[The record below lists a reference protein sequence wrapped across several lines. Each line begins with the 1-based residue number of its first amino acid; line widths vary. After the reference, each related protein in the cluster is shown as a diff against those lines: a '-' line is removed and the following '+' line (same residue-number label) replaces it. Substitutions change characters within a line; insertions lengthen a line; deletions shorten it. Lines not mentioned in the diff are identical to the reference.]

1 MKAGRRWVRLGVAA
15 VVLCTAGEGSAQDS
29 ASAEAL
35 FNQGVAAMKAGNYD
49 AGCPAVAESH
59 RLDPRP
65 GTLFTLAE
73 CEARWGKVATA
84 VAHYTDFV
92 RMVSRLPQDKRAP
105 YAARKQ
111 MAEDSLAKLNPTV
124 PQLTLVMPEA
134 APAQTVVKRDGQ
146 VLGAAALGIA
156 LPVDPGEHVV
166 VTQVPGGPE
175 HQMRIVIGLG
185 ESKTVQVEIEQ
196 GAAPM
201 TSGSASASS
210 GAEPSATR
218 AVPTTAQ
225 RRYVSGTWIAGG
237 VGAAGMVVWG
247 VTGLMAMS
255 KKSTV
260 NERCNGSVCSSPTGK
275 EAGDSGRTLAQVA
288 TVGLGVGVA
297 GLAVGAA
304 LYFAGAPRARA
315 ETAKAWEPVVDADGH
330 GTSLG
335 IRGVW

>member
-201 TSGSASASS
+201 TSGSES
-210 GAEPSATR
+210 
-218 AVPTTAQ
+218 VPTTAQ